1 MLLESE
7 KMRSAVKAS
16 LEESLKVFDET
27 LIDDDVFSDKTLF
40 PNVEAGKMKT
50 VKKASAQKRSKAVVK
65 SDNMKRYR
73 QEDFNPE
80 CIAQANQK
88 FYVPE
93 KYFAVWDDIKQKAFI
108 FNKET
113 KKEEVNIFF

>member
-16 LEESLKVFDET
+16 LEESLKNFDET
-27 LIDDDVFSDKTLF
+27 LKDDDVLSDKTLF
-40 PNVEAGKMKT
+40 PDVEAKKMKT
-50 VKKASAQKRSKAVVK
+50 VKKASAADVK

-80 CIAQANQK
+80 CIAQAKEK
-88 FYVPE
+88 FFVPE
-93 KYFAVWDDIKQKAFI
+93 PFFAVWDSFKEKAYI
-108 FNKET
+108 FNKDTE
-113 KKEEVNIFF
+113 KEEVFMFY

>member
-1 MLLESE
+1 MQ
-7 KMRSAVKAS
+7 SAVKAYS
-16 LEESLKVFDET
+16 EEALKAFDET

-40 PNVEAGKMKT
+40 PNVEEEKMKT

-80 CIAQANQK
+80 CIAQAKEK
-88 FYVPE
+88 FFVPE
-93 KYFAVWDDIKQKAFI
+93 PFFAVWDSFKEKAYI
-108 FNKET
+108 FNKDTE
-113 KKEEVNIFF
+113 KEEVFMFY

>member
-1 MLLESE
+1 MQ
-7 KMRSAVKAS
+7 SAVKAS
-16 LEESLKVFDET
+16 LEESLKCFDAT

-40 PNVEAGKMKT
+40 PNVEEEKIKA
-50 VKKASAQKRSKAVVK
+50 VEKASAQKRSKAVYI
-65 SDNMKRYR
+65 SDDMKRYR

-80 CIAQANQK
+80 CIAQAKQK

-113 KKEEVNIFF
+113 EKEEVFIFYLFK

>member
-16 LEESLKVFDET
+16 LEESLKKFDET
-27 LIDDDVFSDKTLF
+27 LKDDDVLSDKTLF
-40 PNVEAGKMKT
+40 PDVEAEKMKT
-50 VKKASAQKRSKAVVK
+50 VKKASAQNRFKAVVK

-80 CIAQANQK
+80 CIAKAKEK
-88 FYVPE
+88 FFVPE
-93 KYFAVWDDIKQKAFI
+93 PFFSVWDSFKEKAYI
-108 FNKET
+108 FNKDTE
-113 KKEEVNIFF
+113 KEEVFMFY